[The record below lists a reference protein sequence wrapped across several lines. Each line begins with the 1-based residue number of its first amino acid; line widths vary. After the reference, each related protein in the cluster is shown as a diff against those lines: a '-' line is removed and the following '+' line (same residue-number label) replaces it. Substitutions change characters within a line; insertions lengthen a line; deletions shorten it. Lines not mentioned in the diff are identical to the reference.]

1 MAAWLQQQPGTG
13 MTFVLT
19 RLQAQAS
26 VYMVGQIFTMATTF
40 CPAGVFSCSVG
51 DVVYS
56 FHTAVR

>member
-1 MAAWLQQQPGTG
+1 